1 MGNLF
6 MGNFSFHSELQNLW
20 ANPKFHESWQIL
32 ILIQVAKL
40 MGKSNPIVSCKTNR
54 MQSGASVTW
63 SICKVLTSSL
73 NYRRNLTRDSSR
85 KDQALSKEAIWA
97 DASQSILST
106 ATYVLY
112 WVSWVYMV
120 ASMVTRKFLLGP
132 FTGHCSKLSSVTCIS
147 KISVEYCTINVYAYD
162 VTRTLRV
169 PALRLE
175 LWGGLNMYFLSLDV
189 TWLDDLSLLQIE
201 WKRAPICIW
210 FAHKFCSLEWNGIS
224 PYV

>member
-40 MGKSNPIVSCKTNR
+40 MGKSNPIVSCKTNQ

-63 SICKVLTSSL
+63 SICKVVTSSL

-85 KDQALSKEAIWA
+85 EDQALSKEAIWA

-120 ASMVTRKFLLGP
+120 ASMVTRKFLMGP
-132 FTGHCSKLSSVTCIS
+132 FRGHCSKLSSVTCIS
-147 KISVEYCTINVYAYD
+147 NISVEYCMINVYAYD

-169 PALRLE
+169 TALRVE

-189 TWLDDLSLLQIE
+189 TWLDDLLLLQIE
-201 WKRAPICIW
+201 WKKVSPNLHLIC
-210 FAHKFCSLEWNGIS
+210 
-224 PYV
+224 P

>member
-85 KDQALSKEAIWA
+85 EDQALSKEAIWA
-97 DASQSILST
+97 DVSQSILST
-106 ATYVLY
+106 ATYNLRIVLGQLSIY
-112 WVSWVYMV
+112 GGKYGDKEVPNGSIHRPLFKVIVSNLY
-120 ASMVTRKFLLGP
+120 
-132 FTGHCSKLSSVTCIS
+132 
-147 KISVEYCTINVYAYD
+147 
-162 VTRTLRV
+162 
-169 PALRLE
+169 
-175 LWGGLNMYFLSLDV
+175 
-189 TWLDDLSLLQIE
+189 
-201 WKRAPICIW
+201 
-210 FAHKFCSLEWNGIS
+210 
-224 PYV
+224 